1 MFSDNKSAI
10 SGLDANLSN
19 EKFNHDIIHSDN
31 HVHTYFSTDSDT
43 PMEEMLKTAIDKR
56 FTSIC
61 FTDHM
66 DYNFPSESDTPEFL
80 LDVEPYFDEMKKLS
94 EKYSDRIKIRK
105 GIELGLKKDCLDKCL
120 SLTKNYP
127 FDFIIGSTH
136 LVDNID
142 PYYDIFWEGTDEKN
156 AILRYYETTL
166 DNVNLGADFDVYGH
180 IDYII
185 RYTPKM
191 KQLKAKGIVDDS
203 YIDRLLKDSMEIIEE
218 ILKTLISNGKGIE
231 INTAGFKYG
240 LGHPNPHEKVLKLYH
255 ELGGE
260 IITIGSDAH
269 ECKHL
274 AYDFEKVPEI
284 LKNCGFRYYSE
295 FTGRKAAMVKI

>member
-1 MFSDNKSAI
+1 
-10 SGLDANLSN
+10 
-19 EKFNHDIIHSDN
+19 
-31 HVHTYFSTDSDT
+31 
-43 PMEEMLKTAIDKR
+43 
-56 FTSIC
+56 
-61 FTDHM
+61 
-66 DYNFPSESDTPEFL
+66 
-80 LDVEPYFDEMKKLS
+80 
-94 EKYSDRIKIRK
+94 
-105 GIELGLKKDCLDKCL
+105 
-120 SLTKNYP
+120 
-127 FDFIIGSTH
+127 
-136 LVDNID
+136 
-142 PYYDIFWEGTDEKN
+142 
-156 AILRYYETTL
+156 
-166 DNVNLGADFDVYGH
+166 
-180 IDYII
+180 
-185 RYTPKM
+185 M

>member
-1 MFSDNKSAI
+1 
-10 SGLDANLSN
+10 
-19 EKFNHDIIHSDN
+19 
-31 HVHTYFSTDSDT
+31 
-43 PMEEMLKTAIDKR
+43 MEDMLKNAIEKE
-56 FTSIC
+56 FSSIC

-66 DYNFPSESDTPEFL
+66 DYNFPSEGDTPEFL
-80 LDVEPYFDEMKKLS
+80 LDIEPYFEEMKRLS
-94 EKYSDRIKIRK
+94 EKYGDRIKIRR
-105 GIELGLKKDCLDKCL
+105 GIELGLKKDCLDKCI
-120 SLTKNYP
+120 SLTEEYP
-127 FDFIIGSTH
+127 FDFVIGSTH

-142 PYYDIFWEGTDEKN
+142 PYYDTFWSDTPEKSG
-156 AILRYYETTL
+156 ILRYYETTL
-166 DNVNLGADFDVYGH
+166 NNVNLGADFDVYGH

-191 KQLKAKGIVDDS
+191 KQLKSQGLSDDT
-203 YIDRLLKDSMEIIEE
+203 YINRLTSDSMDIIEQ
-218 ILKTLISNGKGIE
+218 ILKTLIYNGKGIE

-240 LGHPNPHEKVLKLYH
+240 LGHPNPHEKILKLYC

-284 LKNCGFRYYSE
+284 LKKCGFRYYSE
-295 FTGRKAAMVKI
+295 FTGRKAEMIKM

>member
-1 MFSDNKSAI
+1 MFS
-10 SGLDANLSN
+10 
-19 EKFNHDIIHSDN
+19 DIIHSDN

-43 PMEEMLKTAIDKR
+43 PMEDMLKNAIEKE
-56 FTSIC
+56 FSSIC

-66 DYNFPSESDTPEFL
+66 DYDFPSEGDTPEFL
-80 LDVEPYFDEMKKLS
+80 LDIEPYFEEMKRLS
-94 EKYSDRIKIRK
+94 EKYGDRIKIRR
-105 GIELGLKKDCLDKCL
+105 GIELGLKKDCLDKCI
-120 SLTKNYP
+120 SLTKEYP
-127 FDFIIGSTH
+127 FDFVIASTH
-136 LVDNID
+136 LVDNTD
-142 PYYDIFWEGTDEKN
+142 PYYDTFWNDTNEKN
-156 AILRYYETTL
+156 GILRYYETTL
-166 DNVNLGADFDVYGH
+166 NNVHLGADFDVYGH

-191 KQLKAKGIVDDS
+191 KQLKSQGISVDT
-203 YIDRLLKDSMEIIEE
+203 YIDRLTSDSMDIIEQ
-218 ILKTLISNGKGIE
+218 ILKTLIYNGKGIE

-240 LGHPNPHEKVLKLYH
+240 LGHPNPHEKILKLYC

-284 LKNCGFRYYSE
+284 LKKCGFRYYSE
-295 FTGRKAAMVKI
+295 FTGRKAEMIKM

>member
-1 MFSDNKSAI
+1 MFS
-10 SGLDANLSN
+10 
-19 EKFNHDIIHSDN
+19 DIIHSDN

-43 PMEEMLKTAIDKR
+43 PMEDMLKTAIEKG
-56 FTSIC
+56 FSSIC

-66 DYNFPSESDTPEFL
+66 DYNFPSDGDTHEFL
-80 LDVEPYFDEMKKLS
+80 LDVEPFFEEMKRLS
-94 EKYSDRIKIRK
+94 EKYGDRIKIRR
-105 GIELGLKKDCLDKCL
+105 GIELGLKKDCLDKCI
-120 SLTKNYP
+120 SLTKEYP
-127 FDFIIGSTH
+127 FDFVIGSTH

-142 PYYDIFWEGTDEKN
+142 PYYDTFWSDTPEKSG
-156 AILRYYETTL
+156 ILRYYETTL
-166 DNVNLGADFDVYGH
+166 NNVNLGADFDVYGH

-191 KQLKAKGIVDDS
+191 KQLKSQGLSDDT
-203 YIDRLLKDSMEIIEE
+203 YINRLTSDSMDIIEQ
-218 ILKTLISNGKGIE
+218 ILKTLIYNGKGIE

-240 LGHPNPHEKVLKLYH
+240 LGHPNPHEKILKLYC

-284 LKNCGFRYYSE
+284 LKKCGFRYYSE
-295 FTGRKAAMVKI
+295 FTGRKAEMIKM

>member
-1 MFSDNKSAI
+1 MFS
-10 SGLDANLSN
+10 
-19 EKFNHDIIHSDN
+19 DIIHSDN

-43 PMEEMLKTAIDKR
+43 PMEDMLKNAIEKE
-56 FTSIC
+56 FSSIC

-66 DYNFPSESDTPEFL
+66 DYNFPSEGDTPEFL
-80 LDVEPYFDEMKKLS
+80 LDIEPYFEEMKRLS
-94 EKYSDRIKIRK
+94 EKYGDRIKIRR
-105 GIELGLKKDCLDKCL
+105 GIELGLKKDCLDKCI
-120 SLTKNYP
+120 SLTKEYP
-127 FDFIIGSTH
+127 FDFVIGSTH

-142 PYYDIFWEGTDEKN
+142 PYYDTFWSDTPEKSG
-156 AILRYYETTL
+156 ILRYYETTL
-166 DNVNLGADFDVYGH
+166 NNVNLGADFDVYGH

-191 KQLKAKGIVDDS
+191 KQLKSQDISVDT
-203 YIDRLLKDSMEIIEE
+203 YIDRLTSDSMDIIEE
-218 ILKTLISNGKGIE
+218 ILKTLIYNGKGIE

-240 LGHPNPHEKVLKLYH
+240 LRHPNPHEKILKLYH

-284 LKNCGFRYYSE
+284 LTKCGFRYYSE
-295 FTGRKAAMVKI
+295 FTGRKAEMIKM

>member
-1 MFSDNKSAI
+1 MFS
-10 SGLDANLSN
+10 
-19 EKFNHDIIHSDN
+19 DIIHSDN

-43 PMEEMLKTAIDKR
+43 PMEDMLKTAIEKG
-56 FTSIC
+56 FSSIC

-66 DYNFPSESDTPEFL
+66 DYNFPSDGDTHEFL
-80 LDVEPYFDEMKKLS
+80 LDVEPYFEEMKRLS
-94 EKYSDRIKIRK
+94 EKYGDRIKIRR
-105 GIELGLKKDCLDKCL
+105 GIELGLKKDCLDKCI
-120 SLTKNYP
+120 SLTKEYP
-127 FDFIIGSTH
+127 FDFVIGSTH

-142 PYYDIFWEGTDEKN
+142 PYYDTFWSDTPEKSG
-156 AILRYYETTL
+156 ILRYYETTL
-166 DNVNLGADFDVYGH
+166 NNVNLGADFDVYGH

-191 KQLKAKGIVDDS
+191 KQLKSQGLSDDT
-203 YIDRLLKDSMEIIEE
+203 YINRLTSDSMDIIEQ
-218 ILKTLISNGKGIE
+218 ILKTLIYNGKGIE

-240 LGHPNPHEKVLKLYH
+240 LGHPNPHEKILKLYC

-284 LKNCGFRYYSE
+284 LKKCGFRYYSE
-295 FTGRKAAMVKI
+295 FTGRKAEMIKM

>member
-1 MFSDNKSAI
+1 MFS
-10 SGLDANLSN
+10 
-19 EKFNHDIIHSDN
+19 DIIHSDN

-43 PMEEMLKTAIDKR
+43 PMEDMLKTAIEKG
-56 FTSIC
+56 FSSIC

-66 DYNFPSESDTPEFL
+66 DYNFPSEDDTPEFL
-80 LDVEPYFDEMKKLS
+80 LDVEPYFEEMKRLN
-94 EKYSDRIKIRK
+94 EKYGGRIKIRQ

-120 SLTKNYP
+120 SLTKEYP
-127 FDFIIGSTH
+127 FDFVIGSTH

-142 PYYDIFWEGTDEKN
+142 PYYDTFWSDTPEKSG
-156 AILRYYETTL
+156 ILRYYETTL
-166 DNVNLGADFDVYGH
+166 NNVNLGADFDVYGH

-191 KQLKAKGIVDDS
+191 KQLKSQGLSDDT
-203 YIDRLLKDSMEIIEE
+203 YINRLTSDSMDIIEQ
-218 ILKTLISNGKGIE
+218 ILKTLIYNGKGIE

-240 LGHPNPHEKVLKLYH
+240 LGHPNPHEKILKLYC

-284 LKNCGFRYYSE
+284 LKKCGFRYYSE
-295 FTGRKAAMVKI
+295 FTDRKAEMIKM

>member
-1 MFSDNKSAI
+1 MFS
-10 SGLDANLSN
+10 
-19 EKFNHDIIHSDN
+19 DIIHSDN

-43 PMEEMLKTAIDKR
+43 PMEDMLKTAIEKG
-56 FTSIC
+56 FSSIC

-66 DYNFPSESDTPEFL
+66 DYDFPSDGDTHEFL
-80 LDVEPYFDEMKKLS
+80 LDVEPYFEEMKRLS
-94 EKYSDRIKIRK
+94 EKYGDRIKIRQ
-105 GIELGLKKDCLDKCL
+105 GIELGLKKDCLDKCI
-120 SLTKNYP
+120 SLTKEYP
-127 FDFIIGSTH
+127 FDFVIGSTH

-142 PYYDIFWEGTDEKN
+142 PYYDKFWNDTNEKSG
-156 AILRYYETTL
+156 ILRYYETTL
-166 DNVNLGADFDVYGH
+166 NNVNLGADFDVYGH

-191 KQLKAKGIVDDS
+191 KQLKSQGLSDDT
-203 YIDRLLKDSMEIIEE
+203 YINRLTSDSMDIIEQ
-218 ILKTLISNGKGIE
+218 ILKTLIYNGKGIE

-240 LGHPNPHEKVLKLYH
+240 LGHPNPHEKILKLYC

-284 LKNCGFRYYSE
+284 LKKCGFRYYSE
-295 FTGRKAAMVKI
+295 FTGRKAEMIKM

>member
-1 MFSDNKSAI
+1 MFSDNKSV
-10 SGLDANLSN
+10 
-19 EKFNHDIIHSDN
+19 FHTIHSDN

-43 PMEEMLKTAIDKR
+43 PMEDMLNTAIDKG

-66 DYNFPSESDTPEFL
+66 DYNFPSDSDIPEFL
-80 LDVEPYFDEMKKLS
+80 LDVDSYFEEMKRLIT
-94 EKYSDRIKIRK
+94 KYSDKIKIRK

-120 SLTKNYP
+120 SLTKHYP
-127 FDFIIGSTH
+127 FDFVIGSTH
-136 LVDNID
+136 LVDNVD
-142 PYYDIFWEGTDEKN
+142 PYYNKFWEGTNEKN
-156 AILRYYETTL
+156 GILRYYKTTL
-166 DNVNLGADFDVYGH
+166 NNVNLGADFDVYGH

-191 KQLKAKGIVDDS
+191 KKLKAQGLVDDN
-203 YIDRLLKDSMEIIEE
+203 YINRLLSDSMDIIEE
-218 ILKTLISNGKGIE
+218 ILKTLIYEGKGIE

-269 ECKHL
+269 ECKHI

-284 LKNCGFRYYSE
+284 LKKCGFRYYSE
-295 FTGRKAAMVKI
+295 FTDRKPEMLKI

>member
-1 MFSDNKSAI
+1 MFS
-10 SGLDANLSN
+10 
-19 EKFNHDIIHSDN
+19 DIIHSDN

-43 PMEEMLKTAIDKR
+43 PMEDMLKNAIEKE
-56 FTSIC
+56 FSSIC

-66 DYNFPSESDTPEFL
+66 DYNFPSEGDTPEFL
-80 LDVEPYFDEMKKLS
+80 LDIEPYFEEMKRLS
-94 EKYSDRIKIRK
+94 EKYGDRIKIRR
-105 GIELGLKKDCLDKCL
+105 GIELGLKKDCLDKCI
-120 SLTKNYP
+120 SLTKEYP
-127 FDFIIGSTH
+127 FDFVIGSTH

-142 PYYDIFWEGTDEKN
+142 PYYDTFWSDTPEKSG
-156 AILRYYETTL
+156 ILRYYETTL
-166 DNVNLGADFDVYGH
+166 NNVNLGADFDVYGH

-191 KQLKAKGIVDDS
+191 KQLKSQGISVDT
-203 YIDRLLKDSMEIIEE
+203 YIDRLTSDSMDIIEE
-218 ILKTLISNGKGIE
+218 ILKTLIYNGKGIE

-240 LGHPNPHEKVLKLYH
+240 LIHPNPHEKILKLYH

-284 LKNCGFRYYSE
+284 LTKCGFRYYSE
-295 FTGRKAAMVKI
+295 FTGRKAEMIKM

>member
-1 MFSDNKSAI
+1 MFS
-10 SGLDANLSN
+10 
-19 EKFNHDIIHSDN
+19 DIIHSDN

-43 PMEEMLKTAIDKR
+43 PMEDMLKTAIEKG
-56 FTSIC
+56 FSSIC

-66 DYNFPSESDTPEFL
+66 DYNFPSEDDTPEFL
-80 LDVEPYFDEMKKLS
+80 LDVEPYFEEMKRLN
-94 EKYSDRIKIRK
+94 EKYGGRIKIRQ

-120 SLTKNYP
+120 SLTKEYP
-127 FDFIIGSTH
+127 FDFVIGSTH

-142 PYYDIFWEGTDEKN
+142 PYYDTFWSDTPEKSG
-156 AILRYYETTL
+156 ILRYYETTL
-166 DNVNLGADFDVYGH
+166 NNVNLGADFDVYGH

-191 KQLKAKGIVDDS
+191 KQLKSQVLSDDT
-203 YIDRLLKDSMEIIEE
+203 YINRLTSDSMDIIEQ
-218 ILKTLISNGKGIE
+218 ILKTLIYNGKGIE

-240 LGHPNPHEKVLKLYH
+240 LEHPNPHEKILKLYC

-284 LKNCGFRYYSE
+284 LKKCGFRYYSE
-295 FTGRKAAMVKI
+295 FTGRKAEMIKM

>member
-1 MFSDNKSAI
+1 MFS
-10 SGLDANLSN
+10 
-19 EKFNHDIIHSDN
+19 DIIHSDN

-43 PMEEMLKTAIDKR
+43 PMEDMLKTAIEKG
-56 FTSIC
+56 FSSIC

-66 DYNFPSESDTPEFL
+66 DYNFPSEDDTPEFL
-80 LDVEPYFDEMKKLS
+80 LDVEPYFEELKRLN
-94 EKYSDRIKIRK
+94 EKYGGRIKIRQ

-120 SLTKNYP
+120 SLTKEYP
-127 FDFIIGSTH
+127 FDFVIGSTH

-142 PYYDIFWEGTDEKN
+142 PYYDTFWSDTPEKSG
-156 AILRYYETTL
+156 ILRYYETTL
-166 DNVNLGADFDVYGH
+166 NNVNLGADFDVYGH

-191 KQLKAKGIVDDS
+191 KQLKSQGLSDDT
-203 YIDRLLKDSMEIIEE
+203 YINRLTSDSMDIIEQ
-218 ILKTLISNGKGIE
+218 ILKTLIYNGKGIE

-240 LGHPNPHEKVLKLYH
+240 LGHPNPHEKILKLYC

-284 LKNCGFRYYSE
+284 LKKCGFRYYSE
-295 FTGRKAAMVKI
+295 FTGRKAEMIKM

>member
-1 MFSDNKSAI
+1 MFS
-10 SGLDANLSN
+10 
-19 EKFNHDIIHSDN
+19 DIIHSDN

-43 PMEEMLKTAIDKR
+43 PMEDMLKTAIEKG
-56 FTSIC
+56 FSSIC

-66 DYNFPSESDTPEFL
+66 DYNFPSDGDTHEFL
-80 LDVEPYFDEMKKLS
+80 LDVEPYFEEMKRLS
-94 EKYSDRIKIRK
+94 EKYGDRIKIRQ
-105 GIELGLKKDCLDKCL
+105 GIELGLKKDCLDKCI
-120 SLTKNYP
+120 SLTKEYP
-127 FDFIIGSTH
+127 FDFVIGSTH

-142 PYYDIFWEGTDEKN
+142 PYYDKFWNDTNEKSG
-156 AILRYYETTL
+156 ILRYYETTL
-166 DNVNLGADFDVYGH
+166 NNVNLGADFDVYGH

-191 KQLKAKGIVDDS
+191 KQLKSQGLSDDT
-203 YIDRLLKDSMEIIEE
+203 YINRLTSDSMDIIEQ
-218 ILKTLISNGKGIE
+218 ILKTLIYNGKGIE
-231 INTAGFKYG
+231 INTAGFKYR
-240 LGHPNPHEKVLKLYH
+240 LGHPNPHEKILKLYH

-284 LKNCGFRYYSE
+284 LKKCGFRYYSE
-295 FTGRKAAMVKI
+295 FTGRKAEMIKM

>member
-1 MFSDNKSAI
+1 MFS
-10 SGLDANLSN
+10 
-19 EKFNHDIIHSDN
+19 DIIHSDN

-43 PMEEMLKTAIDKR
+43 PMEDMLKIAIEKE
-56 FTSIC
+56 FSSIC

-66 DYNFPSESDTPEFL
+66 DYNFPSEGDTPEFL
-80 LDVEPYFDEMKKLS
+80 LDIEPYFEEMKRLS
-94 EKYSDRIKIRK
+94 EKYGDRIKIRR
-105 GIELGLKKDCLDKCL
+105 GIELGLKKDCLDKCI
-120 SLTKNYP
+120 SLTKEYP
-127 FDFIIGSTH
+127 FDFVIGSTH

-142 PYYDIFWEGTDEKN
+142 PYYDTFWSDTPEKSG
-156 AILRYYETTL
+156 ILRYYETTL
-166 DNVNLGADFDVYGH
+166 NNVNLGADFDVYGH

-191 KQLKAKGIVDDS
+191 KQLKSQGLSDYT
-203 YIDRLLKDSMEIIEE
+203 YINRLTSDSMDIIEQ
-218 ILKTLISNGKGIE
+218 ILKTLIYNGKGIE

-240 LGHPNPHEKVLKLYH
+240 LGHPNPHEKILKLYC

-284 LKNCGFRYYSE
+284 LKKCGFRYYSE
-295 FTGRKAAMVKI
+295 FTGRKAEMIKM

>member
-1 MFSDNKSAI
+1 MFS
-10 SGLDANLSN
+10 
-19 EKFNHDIIHSDN
+19 DIIHSDN

-43 PMEEMLKTAIDKR
+43 PMEDMLKNAIEKE
-56 FTSIC
+56 FSSIC

-66 DYNFPSESDTPEFL
+66 DYNFPSEGDTPEFL
-80 LDVEPYFDEMKKLS
+80 LDIEPYFEEMKRLS
-94 EKYSDRIKIRK
+94 EKYGDRIKIRR
-105 GIELGLKKDCLDKCL
+105 GIELGLKKDCLDKCI
-120 SLTKNYP
+120 SLTEEYP
-127 FDFIIGSTH
+127 FDFVIGSTH

-142 PYYDIFWEGTDEKN
+142 PYYDTFWSDTPEKSG
-156 AILRYYETTL
+156 ILRYYETTL
-166 DNVNLGADFDVYGH
+166 NNVNLGADFDVYGH

-191 KQLKAKGIVDDS
+191 KQLKSQGLSDDT
-203 YIDRLLKDSMEIIEE
+203 YINRLTSDSMDIIEQ
-218 ILKTLISNGKGIE
+218 ILKTLIYTGKGIE

-240 LGHPNPHEKVLKLYH
+240 LGHPNPHEKILKLYH

-274 AYDFEKVPEI
+274 AYDFEKVTEI
-284 LKNCGFRYYSE
+284 LKKCGFRYYSE
-295 FTGRKAAMVKI
+295 FTGRKAEMIKM

>member
-1 MFSDNKSAI
+1 MFS
-10 SGLDANLSN
+10 
-19 EKFNHDIIHSDN
+19 DIIHSDN

-43 PMEEMLKTAIDKR
+43 PMEDMLKNAIEKE
-56 FTSIC
+56 FSSIC

-66 DYNFPSESDTPEFL
+66 DYNFPSDGDTPEFL
-80 LDVEPYFDEMKKLS
+80 LDIVPYFEEMKRLS
-94 EKYSDRIKIRK
+94 EKYGDRIKIRR
-105 GIELGLKKDCLDKCL
+105 GIELGLKKDCLDKCI
-120 SLTKNYP
+120 SLTKEYP
-127 FDFIIGSTH
+127 FDFVIGSTH

-142 PYYDIFWEGTDEKN
+142 PYYDTFWNDTPEKSG
-156 AILRYYETTL
+156 ILRYYETTL
-166 DNVNLGADFDVYGH
+166 NNVNLGADFDVYGH

-191 KQLKAKGIVDDS
+191 KQLKSQGLSDDT
-203 YIDRLLKDSMEIIEE
+203 YINRLTSDSMDIIEQ
-218 ILKTLISNGKGIE
+218 ILKTLIYNGKGIE

-240 LGHPNPHEKVLKLYH
+240 LGHPNPHEKILKLYC

-284 LKNCGFRYYSE
+284 LKKCGFRYYSE
-295 FTGRKAAMVKI
+295 FTGRKAEMIKM

>member
-1 MFSDNKSAI
+1 MFS
-10 SGLDANLSN
+10 
-19 EKFNHDIIHSDN
+19 DIIHSDN

-43 PMEEMLKTAIDKR
+43 PMEDMLKNAIEKE
-56 FTSIC
+56 FSSIC

-66 DYNFPSESDTPEFL
+66 DYNFPSEGDTPEFL
-80 LDVEPYFDEMKKLS
+80 LDIEPYFQEMKRLS
-94 EKYSDRIKIRK
+94 EKYGDRIKIRR
-105 GIELGLKKDCLDKCL
+105 GIELGLKKDCLDKCI
-120 SLTKNYP
+120 SLTKEYP
-127 FDFIIGSTH
+127 FDFVIGSTH

-142 PYYDIFWEGTDEKN
+142 PYYDTFWNDTPEKSG
-156 AILRYYETTL
+156 ILRYYETTL
-166 DNVNLGADFDVYGH
+166 NNVNLGADFDVYGH

-191 KQLKAKGIVDDS
+191 KQLKSQGLSDDT
-203 YIDRLLKDSMEIIEE
+203 YINRLTSDSMDIIEQ
-218 ILKTLISNGKGIE
+218 ILKTLIYNGKGIE

-240 LGHPNPHEKVLKLYH
+240 LGHPNPHEKILKLYH

-284 LKNCGFRYYSE
+284 LKKCGFRYYSE
-295 FTGRKAAMVKI
+295 FTGRKAEMIKI

>member
-1 MFSDNKSAI
+1 MFS
-10 SGLDANLSN
+10 
-19 EKFNHDIIHSDN
+19 DIIHSDN

-43 PMEEMLKTAIDKR
+43 PMEDMLKTAIEKG
-56 FTSIC
+56 FSSIC

-66 DYNFPSESDTPEFL
+66 DYNFPSEDDTPEFL
-80 LDVEPYFDEMKKLS
+80 LDVEPYFEEMKRLN
-94 EKYSDRIKIRK
+94 EKYGGRIKIRQ

-120 SLTKNYP
+120 SLTKEYP
-127 FDFIIGSTH
+127 FDFVIGSTH

-142 PYYDIFWEGTDEKN
+142 PYYDTFWSDTPEKSG
-156 AILRYYETTL
+156 ILRYYETTL
-166 DNVNLGADFDVYGH
+166 NNVNLGADFDVYGH

-191 KQLKAKGIVDDS
+191 KQLKSQGLSDDT
-203 YIDRLLKDSMEIIEE
+203 YINRLTSDSMDIIEL
-218 ILKTLISNGKGIE
+218 ILKTHIYNGKGIE

-240 LGHPNPHEKVLKLYH
+240 LGHPNPHEKILKLYC

-284 LKNCGFRYYSE
+284 LKKCGFRYYSE
-295 FTGRKAAMVKI
+295 FTGRKAEMIKM

>member
-1 MFSDNKSAI
+1 MFS
-10 SGLDANLSN
+10 
-19 EKFNHDIIHSDN
+19 DIIHSDN

-43 PMEEMLKTAIDKR
+43 PMEDMLKTAIEKG
-56 FTSIC
+56 FSSIC

-66 DYNFPSESDTPEFL
+66 DYNFPSEDDTPEFL
-80 LDVEPYFDEMKKLS
+80 LDVEPYFEELKRLN
-94 EKYSDRIKIRK
+94 EKYGGKIKIRQ

-120 SLTKNYP
+120 SLTKEYP
-127 FDFIIGSTH
+127 FDFVIGSTH

-142 PYYDIFWEGTDEKN
+142 PYYDTFWSDTPEKSG
-156 AILRYYETTL
+156 ILRYYETTL
-166 DNVNLGADFDVYGH
+166 NNVNLGADFDVYGH

-191 KQLKAKGIVDDS
+191 KQLKSQGLSDDT
-203 YIDRLLKDSMEIIEE
+203 YINRLTSDSMDIIEQ
-218 ILKTLISNGKGIE
+218 ILKTLIYNGKGIE

-240 LGHPNPHEKVLKLYH
+240 LGHPNPHEKILKLYC

-284 LKNCGFRYYSE
+284 LKKCGFRYYSE
-295 FTGRKAAMVKI
+295 FTGRKAEMIKM